1 MALAPAAII
10 AVALTAYFL
19 FLRYGDV
26 EAELQNRGQ
35 SLVRQLAPAAEYG
48 AFSGNRSELLRLA
61 QAVAQEPDVVAVSIH
76 DTAGKLLASAGQPT
90 QPNQD
95 DEASAPSDD
104 SPIVTRQGAIEVF
117 RAKIQRPELP
127 FDDPFQDG
135 TLSPTPKD
143 STLGGI
149 TLELS
154 RANLE
159 NRKREILGVTVFTTF
174 LVLALAL
181 LLAHRLGRDIT
192 EPVLALEDAVARIHA
207 GQQGVRIPAH
217 RSGTLVS
224 LETGFNE
231 MARAL
236 DASHDRSA
244 SALALSEAQLARQLE
259 IAQTKKEEA
268 ERASETKSRFLAAAS
283 HDLRQPL
290 HALTLFATELSAAV
304 TNSRNRRLAGQ
315 IVTAA
320 GAMAELLD
328 ALLDV
333 SRLDIAAIEPR
344 RCPVS
349 LGPLLEMIAD
359 GHRQSATVKG
369 LRLDCRP
376 TPLWTDSDPQLL
388 RRMIGNLLAN
398 AVRYTQQ
405 GGILLAARPRGDRVS
420 IEVWD
425 TGIGIDP
432 AHHPYLFQEFYQV
445 GNPERDAG
453 KGLGLGLAI
462 VARLGQMLDHP
473 VKVQSRQ
480 GRGSVFSVDVP
491 RRAPAPRPSMEP
503 QVGVPFRPRV
513 AVRTVEMDQ
522 CGDICDL
529 LDAWGY
535 ERECACSDEELPQLL
550 RSRPAVVICDGV
562 LLNNVARHLADLSV
576 SPRLIVL
583 GEIADPLPPGVS
595 VEARLSSPARPARLR
610 ALLHHLLQ
618 TEETDTEESTGL
630 KA

>member
-10 AVALTAYFL
+10 AIALTAYFL

-61 QAVAQEPDVVAVSIH
+61 QAVVQEPDVVAVSIH
-76 DTAGKLLASAGQPT
+76 DTAGKLLASAGQPSQT
-90 QPNQD
+90 AQED
-95 DEASAPSDD
+95 DASALAEESR
-104 SPIVTRQGAIEVF
+104 VTPHKGAIEVF
-117 RAKIQRPELP
+117 RARIQRPELP

-135 TLSPTPKD
+135 TLAPTPKD
-143 STLGGI
+143 SYLGAI

-159 NRKREILGVTVFTTF
+159 NRKREILGVTVFTTL

-192 EPVLALEDAVARIHA
+192 EPVLALEDAVARIRA
-207 GQQGVRIPAH
+207 GKQGVRIPPH
-217 RSGTLVS
+217 PSGTLVS
-224 LETGFNE
+224 LENGFNE
-231 MARAL
+231 MAVTL
-236 DASHDRSA
+236 DASHHRSA
-244 SALALSEAQLARQLE
+244 SALAHSEAELARQLE
-259 IAQTKKEEA
+259 IAQTKKIEA

-290 HALTLFATELSAAV
+290 HALTLFAAELAAAV
-304 TNSRNRRLAGQ
+304 TQSRNRRLASQ

-320 GAMAELLD
+320 GAMGELLD

-359 GHRQSATVKG
+359 AHRQSATIKG
-369 LRLDCRP
+369 LRLNCRP
-376 TPLWTDSDPQLL
+376 TPLWVDSDPQLL

-398 AVRYTQQ
+398 AVRYTQR
-405 GGILLAARPRGDRVS
+405 GGILLAARPRGDRVH

-432 AHHPYLFQEFYQV
+432 AHRPYLFQEFYQV

-462 VARLGQMLDHP
+462 VERLGQMLGHP
-473 VKVQSRQ
+473 VTVHSKQ
-480 GRGSVFSVDVP
+480 GRGSVFSVSLP
-491 RRAPAPRPSMEP
+491 RCMPAPRPSMEP
-503 QVGVPFRPRV
+503 PSGVPFRPRV

-522 CGDICDL
+522 CGEICDL

-535 ERECACSDEELPQLL
+535 ERACACSDEELPELL
-550 RSRPAVVICDGV
+550 GSKPAVVICDGI
-562 LLNNVARHLADLSV
+562 LLNNVARHLVGLDAM
-576 SPRLIVL
+576 PRLIVL
-583 GEIADPLPPGVS
+583 GEATDPLPPGIS
-595 VEARLSSPARPARLR
+595 IEARLASPTRPARLR
-610 ALLHHLLQ
+610 ALLHHLLL
-618 TEETDTEESTGL
+618 TEETDSGESTEA